1 MENVKIGLS
10 DLKRRH
16 CEVQYGRP
24 ISTGKKAHEK
34 PCEEKSAKN
43 RAPRKERQEKSAK
56 KRAQRKEHKEKSANN
71 RSPRI
76 DLKYKRPERKA
87 QDEELAGLGET
98 LASAI
103 QKPCLSAG

>member
-16 CEVQYGRP
+16 CEVQYGYP

-34 PCEEKSAKN
+34 PCEEKSAKK
-43 RAPRKERQEKSAK
+43 RTPRKER
-56 KRAQRKEHKEKSANN
+56 KEKSANN

-76 DLKYKRPERKA
+76 DLKYKRPERKV
-87 QDEELAGLGET
+87 QD
-98 LASAI
+98 
-103 QKPCLSAG
+103 

>member
-16 CEVQYGRP
+16 CEAQYGHP
-24 ISTGKKAHEK
+24 VSTGKKRT
-34 PCEEKSAKN
+34 KSRAKK
-43 RAPRKERQEKSAK
+43 RVRRIERQEKSAK
-56 KRAQRKEHKEKSANN
+56 KRAPRKEHKEKSANN

-87 QDEELAGLGET
+87 QD
-98 LASAI
+98 
-103 QKPCLSAG
+103 

>member
-1 MENVKIGLS
+1 LENVKIGLS

-16 CEVQYGRP
+16 CEVQYGHP

-34 PCEEKSAKN
+34 PCEEKSAKK
-43 RAPRKERQEKSAK
+43 RTPRKER
-56 KRAQRKEHKEKSANN
+56 KEKSANN